1 MSEDAKQEGDLP
13 EVRSPTIV
21 GNDEWI
27 AARLE
32 LLEEEKQV
40 SKAIAALAAKRAA
53 LPWREVSEDYALV
66 GAGGATSL
74 SALFGDQSQLIVYHL
89 MMGPGITE
97 GCSLCSFFIDQFM
110 GGLPHL
116 RPRAAFAVIAKTEYS
131 NLGAFA
137 SSKQGWDASVFFS
150 SSGSSLNEDL
160 QVSFTAEQ
168 VASGTDTYNYNR
180 LWGYGSEAP
189 GVSVFRKDGDKMYHT
204 YSTFAAGLGGLSP
217 VMNLLDLTP
226 DGRQEKDKR
235 NMWWVKHKEEY

>member
-1 MSEDAKQEGDLP
+1 
-13 EVRSPTIV
+13 
-21 GNDEWI
+21 
-27 AARLE
+27 
-32 LLEEEKQV
+32 
-40 SKAIAALAAKRAA
+40 
-53 LPWREVSEDYALV
+53 
-66 GAGGATSL
+66 
-74 SALFGDQSQLIVYHL
+74 
-89 MMGPGITE
+89 
-97 GCSLCSFFIDQFM
+97 M

-168 VASGTDTYNYNR
+168 VAGGTDTYNYNR

-189 GVSVFRKDGDKMYHT
+189 GVSVFRKDGGKMFHT

-217 VMNLLDLTP
+217 GMNLLDLTP
-226 DGRQEKDKR
+226 DGRQETDKR